1 MGRERIQGYGMPLVR
16 NNVDTDQIIPAR
28 FCYQPKRIGHGES
41 LFGNWRQDP
50 SFVLNDPR
58 YSDAT
63 ILVAG
68 SEFATGSSRE
78 YAVWA
83 IKDYGFQ
90 VVIAESFGDIFYK
103 NAIIND
109 LLPLQT
115 TEEGIELLWETLIHA
130 PKSNIQIDLEKEVI
144 CFEGGSVPAIM
155 DPHFKKKYILNLDD
169 ISLTLEDVGNIDT
182 YEAARNP
189 HLATTLN
196 RVERFSHAGRSN
208 E

>member
-1 MGRERIQGYGMPLVR
+1 MGRERIQGYGMPLVQ

-28 FCYQPKRIGHGES
+28 FCYQPKRVGHGES

-50 SFVLNDPR
+50 SFVLHDPR

-68 SEFATGSSRE
+68 REFATGSSRE

-90 VVIAESFGDIFYK
+90 VVIAQSFGDIFYK

-109 LLPLQT
+109 LLPLKT
-115 TEEGIELLWETLIHA
+115 TEQGIESLWDALHDN
-130 PKSNIQIDLEKEVI
+130 PKSAIHIDLENEVI
-144 CFEGGSVPAIM
+144 RFEGGTSPAMM
-155 DPHFKKKYILNLDD
+155 DLHFKKKYILNLDD

-182 YEAARNP
+182 YEAARSP

-196 RVERFSHAGRSN
+196 RVEVR
-208 E
+208 